1 MCAKSTRSSS
11 IIIGRLVVGD
21 SRNGATVLHSLSTH
35 TTHTR
40 RIYSILIEFQFS
52 ISPFNWIQWK
62 SVDETVFSALCASP
76 SHSCPAV
83 LALSP
88 SSCLPVTRLM
98 FSLLLLLFIQLLPLL
113 GRRHQ
118 GSLVCQLWWRQRC
131 RTNLHTHTH
140 PSTHP
145 TLVLAPSPH
154 HQLAVALGPQL
165 ARSDCVHIFLLFAL
179 SSVCDWLKSCKLIGL

>member
-1 MCAKSTRSSS
+1 MCAESTRSSS

-40 RIYSILIEFQFS
+40 HIYSILIEFQFS

-62 SVDETVFSALCASP
+62 SVDETVFSALCASLT
-76 SHSCPAV
+76 HSCPAV

-131 RTNLHTHTH
+131 RTNLHTHTPKH
-140 PSTHP
+140 TPCLGSISKPPSSTGGGIG
-145 TLVLAPSPH
+145 PS
-154 HQLAVALGPQL
+154 
-165 ARSDCVHIFLLFAL
+165 
-179 SSVCDWLKSCKLIGL
+179 IGLVWLRSYFFAFCTEFGLWLTEKL

>member
-1 MCAKSTRSSS
+1 MCIYMCACVCVRNPLEAHLSSLDGWS
-11 IIIGRLVVGD
+11 LVIPGM
-21 SRNGATVLHSLSTH
+21 VLQWCSLSTH

-62 SVDETVFSALCASP
+62 SVDETVFSALCASLT
-76 SHSCPAV
+76 HSCPAV

-131 RTNLHTHTH
+131 RTNLRTHTHTQAH
-140 PSTHP
+140 
-145 TLVLAPSPH
+145 TLP
-154 HQLAVALGPQL
+154 
-165 ARSDCVHIFLLFAL
+165 RC
-179 SSVCDWLKSCKLIGL
+179 

>member
-1 MCAKSTRSSS
+1 MYLHVYLHVRMCMCAESTRSSS

-62 SVDETVFSALCASP
+62 SVDETVFSALCASLT
-76 SHSCPAV
+76 HSCPAV

-88 SSCLPVTRLM
+88 SS
-98 FSLLLLLFIQLLPLL
+98 LL
-113 GRRHQ
+113 GCH
-118 GSLVCQLWWRQRC
+118 SVDVLVVVIAVYSAVAAAG
-131 RTNLHTHTH
+131 T
-140 PSTHP
+140 
-145 TLVLAPSPH
+145 PSPREPR
-154 HQLAVALGPQL
+154 LPALMAPTMP
-165 ARSDCVHIFLLFAL
+165 H
-179 SSVCDWLKSCKLIGL
+179 